1 MPEIVISSAA
11 EAEYV
16 EALLWYSAQ
25 SKRAAEGFEAVFS
38 IALQAIAENPESYP
52 RCDASHRFLRVRP
65 YPYQVIYRRLA
76 DERRLIVAVAHT
88 SRRPR
93 YWKRRD

>member
-1 MPEIVISSAA
+1 MPEVVVSSAA

-16 EALLWYSAQ
+16 EALVWYSAQ

-38 IALQAIAENPESYP
+38 TALQAIAANPESYA
-52 RCDASHRFLRVRP
+52 RCDAGHRFLRIRP
-65 YPYQVIYRRLA
+65 YPYQLIYRHLA
-76 DERRLIVAVAHT
+76 DETWLVVAVAHR

-93 YWKRRD
+93 YWTRRD